1 LAAGVAGADRLL
13 LVDEPTS
20 QLDPAGRDSVID
32 GMHALHDALRATI
45 VMVTHDPAVCQ
56 QASVP
61 RTRETGTA
69 GSARGTARNPVR
81 RPSAATG

>member
-1 LAAGVAGADRLL
+1 LL

-45 VMVTHDPAVCQ
+45 VMVTHDPAVA
-56 QASVP
+56 ASVP
-61 RTRETGTA
+61 RTVTIRTA
-69 GSARGTARNPVR
+69 GSARRDGTEPST
-81 RPSAATG
+81 PSSAATG